1 MIYPRYVA
9 IVWNVGRCTYYILY
23 WEESIFIEVIISLQ
37 VIPALER
44 KGKCPSEFITPSS
57 VQLIFFLIFI
67 YNKLII

>member
-1 MIYPRYVA
+1 M
-9 IVWNVGRCTYYILY
+9 YILY

-57 VQLIFFLIFI
+57 VQLTGP
-67 YNKLII
+67 